1 MFPRPSHPWPPP
13 TPFPSLPPPI
23 PTHTI
28 PADHPASSRYTKW
41 VQVQEEMLKVHWRD
55 DVLSLPQCQA
65 QVGAVGDRNQGV
77 IFLGPRIKMGIY
89 EGTPTRVAPHT
100 TTGSTDYFGPFVN
113 R

>member
-1 MFPRPSHPWPPP
+1 M
-13 TPFPSLPPPI
+13 
-23 PTHTI
+23 
-28 PADHPASSRYTKW
+28 
-41 VQVQEEMLKVHWRD
+41 HWRE

-65 QVGAVGDRNQGV
+65 QVGGMGVRNQGV

-113 R
+113 RWVHQPLTQQLQGFTLLTEALTSMEAPAQKYQLRHTVSCPHLDCRC